1 MFEFGAID
9 LGFSGNKFSW
19 AKGKWVSAAIEK
31 RLGRGIANTSWR
43 LAFPKAII
51 NHLGAI
57 KSDHNPL
64 LLGTQPMDT
73 FANRPFSVQSNMDQR
88 PL

>member
-9 LGFSGNKFSW
+9 LGFFGNKFSW
-19 AKGKWVSAAIEK
+19 ANGKWGTAAIKK

-57 KSDHNPL
+57 KSGHTSL
-64 LLGTQPMDT
+64 LLDTQPMDT
-73 FANRPFSVQSNMDQR
+73 FANRPFSVQVSMD
-88 PL
+88 